1 MPLPAKSRATPWAPS
16 RPTTSLLK
24 NVEANP
30 QATVEDKVMPAV
42 PLSVMNVME
51 GMRATQEMVVFNE
64 SAVNE
69 ASTPV
74 GYVVSGAQI
83 ISVSIK

>member
-1 MPLPAKSRATPWAPS
+1 VMIDPAYEVKTEYAQTVQTVADM
-16 RPTTSLLK
+16 L
-24 NVEANP
+24 EANP

>member
-1 MPLPAKSRATPWAPS
+1 
-16 RPTTSLLK
+16 
-24 NVEANP
+24 
-30 QATVEDKVMPAV
+30 VMPAV

-69 ASTPV
+69 ASTPA

>member
-1 MPLPAKSRATPWAPS
+1 
-16 RPTTSLLK
+16 
-24 NVEANP
+24 
-30 QATVEDKVMPAV
+30 
-42 PLSVMNVME
+42 ME

-74 GYVVSGAQI
+74 GYVVSGSQI